1 MAQRLV
7 RARRKI
13 TNAGIPYQVPP
24 PELLEPRLAGVLAV
38 IYLVFNQGYSTARR
52 HGVGV
57 DGDRPRPAA
66 GRADADRVRGARAA
80 RAPDVAA
87 LPARRPPR
95 SRGRAPD
102 DRGAGSPAMAAIR
115 DRTGRPGAASRPRAG
130 SVRAAGGHRR
140 GPRDRTDR
148 GEDALGPNRGPLRR
162 AARDRAVARRGA
174 EPRHRRRDARR
185 TGRRPRPARRARSP
199 AADVLVAAGG
209 AGGPP
214 RPGGP
219 AGGRGAPLPGRG
231 RAHRLAGG
239 ARRARAAAGADRARA
254 ERSAA
259 DSAGPGRRVDTDAT
273 PPVPSGTGARSG
285 AAGRSAPAA
294 RSRRHGGARSGVLH
308 RREVGRPAVQRDA
321 GRHQPGDGGG
331 DRVHRH
337 GRP

>member
-24 PELLEPRLAGVLAV
+24 PELLEPRLDGGAG
-38 IYLVFNQGYSTARR
+38 RR
-52 HGVGV
+52 LPRLQPGLLDGDRRGVGV

-66 GRADADRVRGARAA
+66 GRADADRVRGPWAARAA
-80 RAPDVAA
+80 DAAA

-102 DRGAGSPAMAAIR
+102 DRGAGSPAVAAIR
-115 DRTGRPGAASRPRAG
+115 DRTGRPRAASSPRAG
-130 SVRAAGGHRR
+130 SLRPAGGHRR

-148 GEDALGPNRGPLRR
+148 GGDAVGPSRGPLRR
-162 AARDRAVARRGA
+162 APRDRAVARGGA

-219 AGGRGAPLPGRG
+219 AGGRSGPLPGRG

-239 ARRARAAAGADRARA
+239 ACRA
-254 ERSAA
+254 S
-259 DSAGPGRRVDTDAT
+259 
-273 PPVPSGTGARSG
+273 SGGWR
-285 AAGRSAPAA
+285 
-294 RSRRHGGARSGVLH
+294 
-308 RREVGRPAVQRDA
+308 
-321 GRHQPGDGGG
+321 
-331 DRVHRH
+331 
-337 GRP
+337 